1 MSIKIT
7 NSRIINF
14 YKANPSQDIER
25 NNIFLIEFIERVK
38 QDLENGINT
47 SETLQYLDNFKHL
60 VDNNFK
66 TLETK
71 VSEIDVSSEIKA
83 LESKIQVLNK
93 ETEQIS
99 EIKSILTSQKTN
111 FTKELESMIK
121 NSENTNKVTISD
133 ILDKKHEN
141 IINNLSAELNR
152 TNSENNNTLSSNIK
166 SQLHEKFTEIKKE
179 TDKILNADNS
189 NNNKVIEDYF
199 NKINNALQIA
209 KVNNENEKNN
219 NIERQETL
227 VRNNNDLLFEKL
239 KPSLEKLDNYI
250 DLQSTTNSSRKGS
263 VSEIKMENILN
274 KCFPSATVENTTGN
288 AHCGDFLVNYKSSIS
303 NKTIPIMVENKCYKN
318 NVREEEVVKF
328 IGDVKFTDNHGIFFS
343 QTSGIATKN
352 NFDID
357 FEDNKVLIYLHN
369 VNYDENLIISAFR
382 IMEVIISKI
391 NLSEVGSNISE
402 EKLQNVKN
410 ELLEFFIEKD
420 KLIKD
425 ANEIISLI
433 KKNLIKKL
441 DRMKFPTMASL
452 VNVSISNTGGEHV
465 CEICAESFASKS
477 ALGSHKKKHNNEQMN
492 KVISVNT

>member
-7 NSRIINF
+7 NSRIVNF
-14 YKANPSQDIER
+14 YNANPSQDIER
-25 NNIFLIEFIERVK
+25 NNIFLIEFIEKIK

-83 LESKIQVLNK
+83 LESKMQLLNK

-99 EIKSILTSQKTN
+99 EIISILNSQKTN

-121 NSENTNKVTISD
+121 NTENTNKVTISE

-189 NNNKVIEDYF
+189 NNNKVVEDYF
-199 NKINNALQIA
+199 NKINSALEIV
-209 KVNNENEKNN
+209 KVNNENERNN

-239 KPSLEKLDNYI
+239 KPSLDKLDNYI
-250 DLQSTTNSSRKGS
+250 DLQSTTNSSRKGN
-263 VSEIKMENILN
+263 VSEIKMLGY
-274 KCFPSATVENTTGN
+274 FVST
-288 AHCGDFLVNYKSSIS
+288 IS
-303 NKTIPIMVENKCYKN
+303 
-318 NVREEEVVKF
+318 
-328 IGDVKFTDNHGIFFS
+328 
-343 QTSGIATKN
+343 
-352 NFDID
+352 
-357 FEDNKVLIYLHN
+357 
-369 VNYDENLIISAFR
+369 
-382 IMEVIISKI
+382 
-391 NLSEVGSNISE
+391 
-402 EKLQNVKN
+402 
-410 ELLEFFIEKD
+410 
-420 KLIKD
+420 
-425 ANEIISLI
+425 
-433 KKNLIKKL
+433 
-441 DRMKFPTMASL
+441 
-452 VNVSISNTGGEHV
+452 
-465 CEICAESFASKS
+465 
-477 ALGSHKKKHNNEQMN
+477 
-492 KVISVNT
+492 